1 MRKTFQK
8 YMLLLLTVSLV
19 GTGIT
24 LADTNVT
31 ILGDVNGD
39 GNVDATDVSALVN
52 YLHGSGTVNE
62 TAADV
67 NRDGVVDIADVTA
80 INNII
85 SSRTFDK
92 GTASTLFFPATTV
105 GKTYG
110 DAAFTNPIVRSG
122 STGDITYE
130 SSATGVATVN
140 TTTGVV
146 TITGAGTATITAT
159 LAGDGSI
166 TGATADYTLTVAQ
179 KALTI
184 TAKDQSIAY
193 GNSIATGTEQVTAN
207 GLVDGDALTAVTLTA
222 STDQVTTSGTIT
234 PSAAATTKGIENYN
248 VTYTAGNLTVN
259 KVAASVTTAPTG
271 KTSLTYTGEAQ
282 ELVDATSAT
291 CTGGTLVYSKT
302 EDGTYGAASTITETY
317 AGTYSFWYK
326 VQGDGNHDD
335 STPVQVTDV
344 EIAKKEVTVSGI
356 TAGNKT
362 YDGTTTAT
370 LDYTDV
376 TIDGKVGSDELTVT
390 ATGTFADA
398 NVGTGKTVTISEITL
413 NGAGVANYKLA
424 ASGNQET
431 TTADITAASFT
442 PVVTLSGWTYGS
454 PNIPSVGETNT
465 SGGTVTYY
473 YKTGDAEWTETRP
486 TDVGTHQVKAS
497 IAANGNYAA
506 AESAPVEFTIT
517 QASNSFTTQPAI
529 SNWTYGETRNNPTS
543 AVVQYGNDAITYK
556 YCATAD
562 GEYGTYESV
571 VNGQAGI
578 WYVKGFVEETT
589 NYAAATSN
597 AISFTI
603 AQKEVTVSG
612 ITAENKTY
620 DGTTTAALVC
630 TGATI
635 TGKVD
640 SDELTVTATG
650 TFADANVGT
659 DKTVTISGI
668 TLGGASAA
676 NYKLAASGNQESTTA
691 DITAVAAT
699 VTTAPAAVS
708 GDLTYTGGA
717 LTLFNAGSVTGGTL
731 KYKVTTSST
740 KPDNTNG
747 FTTTI
752 DQKTDA
758 GTYYLWYYVEGDANH
773 NSTSVNGT
781 GISKSIAK
789 AAGAATLSSESVAFG
804 TSTADQTVTVSDYTG
819 TVSANVTSGSG
830 YCSVSMSGTTITIS
844 RTSSSAFSATVTVT
858 IAAATNYNS
867 ATKTISVSGTAIH
880 SAGDVE
886 SATMGSYKCAKIW
899 TSASGGYY
907 VVCSDH
913 ASSDNWSTA
922 CGYSVTQGGKTF
934 KCGTKAQWGAI
945 MSACGGTGWSYIN
958 TACSGVTGWSNMSGY
973 YWSSTEY
980 SASTTSA
987 CYFIYTSWDSGSKDL
1002 NRLHVRLVSAF

>member
-39 GNVDATDVSALVN
+39 GTVNTADVTALVN

-159 LAGDGSI
+159 LAGNGGIS
-166 TGATADYTLTVAQ
+166 GATADYTLNVAQ

-335 STPVQVTDV
+335 STPVEISGVV
-344 EIAKKEVTVSGI
+344 IAKANPTYTAPALTALTYTGSPQNLVSAGSSSHGTFTYSTAQEGTYSETIPQGTAAGNYTVWYKLTGDANHNDVAATEVTGVSIAQKEVTVSGI
-356 TAGNKT
+356 TAENKT
-362 YDGTTTAT
+362 YDGTTTAALVCT
-370 LDYTDV
+370 GA
-376 TIDGKVGSDELTVT
+376 TITGKVDSDELTVT

-473 YKTGDAEWTETRP
+473 YKTGDAEWTETQP
-486 TDVGTHQVKAS
+486 TDVGTHHVKAS

-517 QASNSFTTQPAI
+517 QASNSFTTQPTI
-529 SNWTYGETRNNPTS
+529 SGWTYGESANAPTS
-543 AVVQYGNDAITYK
+543 AVVQFGTPTYK
-556 YCATAD
+556 YSTAAD
-562 GEYGTYESV
+562 GTYGTYDDV
-571 VNGQAGI
+571 VNGQAGT
-578 WYVKGFVEETT
+578 WYVKGFVEATT
-589 NYAAATSN
+589 NYAAAESN
-597 AISFTI
+597 PISFTI
-603 AQKEVTVSG
+603 AQAAGSISYATTSVSKSTSDAEFTNPLTKTGDGTVTYVSSTTSVATVNSTG
-612 ITAENKTY
+612 VVSIAGA
-620 DGTTTAALVC
+620 GTTTITATVAD
-630 TGATI
+630 GANYTYA
-635 TGKVD
+635 TNTA
-640 SDELTVTATG
+640 SYTLTVTA
-650 TFADANVGT
+650 A
-659 DKTVTISGI
+659 
-668 TLGGASAA
+668 
-676 NYKLAASGNQESTTA
+676 
-691 DITAVAAT
+691 
-699 VTTAPAAVS
+699 
-708 GDLTYTGGA
+708 YTGISSATASDIGKLICA
-717 LTLFNAGSVTGGTL
+717 DGHIHAYDEDAACTKDRVAIIAYVGDAGSVETDNSTYKGLAIAMSDANSGSSSTCAWKSSNDDTCVSQSSTVSTALGYKDGIASTNTL
-731 KYKVTTSST
+731 TSS
-740 KPDNTNG
+740 G
-747 FTTTI
+747 
-752 DQKTDA
+752 
-758 GTYYLWYYVEGDANH
+758 H
-773 NSTSVNGT
+773 
-781 GISKSIAK
+781 
-789 AAGAATLSSESVAFG
+789 SSHG
-804 TSTADQTVTVSDYTG
+804 H
-819 TVSANVTSGSG
+819 
-830 YCSVSMSGTTITIS
+830 
-844 RTSSSAFSATVTVT
+844 
-858 IAAATNYNS
+858 AAATAAKSNN
-867 ATKTISVSGTAIH
+867 GTASPTSCSGWFLPSLGQWQLIVQGLTGKSTPLSTTSNSEYWA
-880 SAGDVE
+880 SAVN
-886 SATMGSYKCAKIW
+886 AKI
-899 TSASGGYY
+899 
-907 VVCSDH
+907 
-913 ASSDNWSTA
+913 TA
-922 CGYSVTQGGKTF
+922 
-934 KCGTKAQWGAI
+934 A
-945 MSACGGTGWSYIN
+945 GGTGVQAYD
-958 TACSGVTGWSNMSGY
+958 
-973 YWSSTEY
+973 YWSSTESNTY
-980 SASTTSA
+980 RAWNMNFYDGYVSRYTKADTGYVRSA
-987 CYFIYTSWDSGSKDL
+987 L
-1002 NRLHVRLVSAF
+1002 AF